1 MNHKAL
7 KPSSGTI
14 EKQDKNIHVE
24 SENTKQLPELP
35 SYLRSAL
42 EIETDSRGDKDR
54 LDTNSEKLKK
64 LLFSRN
70 RTSDNFSPFPKK
82 NVINTD
88 NKVRLYDKT
97 IKETLIGLRDS
108 KLEQNG
114 LTADPESD
122 GRKKLQSM
130 SDIQDVRDYE
140 NENENEDGYNST
152 YKQVKKY
159 ADEFF
164 FRMENGATQSEANS
178 EEYID
183 EVVQFINENKRYD
196 NFMEEVNRLLELEK
210 SKEKMITQ
218 DIKINNNNDNN
229 NSNNTIKSVSGD
241 KLKSSED
248 MKITKIPN
256 ANRKI
261 SKEPKSRKFTFEYG
275 ENGELLNSEDDVI
288 KKRINE
294 HIVKALESFKL
305 DNYLEEDI
313 AQAIAKSIQENEH
326 IFQGDDGAEFEH
338 EAEYEIERI
347 EQEYISE
354 GEDDDANGNLDD
366 DNGVVNWTVKGDDG
380 ELIDQSDCFA
390 EYPYLFQDFDKP
402 TMRAIHEKIREY
414 ENQVISL
421 RISHLKEA
429 NNDPSIS
436 QEFRNRYWSEFVE
449 RLQKFRDNKT
459 ARHLMIQE
467 QVLKEL
473 EEKKRS
479 GNGKCDQSGDQPDD
493 DDLVVDNDF
502 ISTLRS
508 EIAEHEASVLRSL
521 QEFLDI
527 SNIKVSNPEQQQ
539 QQQQQQKNV
548 KSPQLQQINRPHQQH
563 PHEDSHAYQ
572 QQKQQQQQELY
583 QQKQR
588 QRQRQRQMHESQRR
602 SRGDPTSNWT
612 CEFCEYEQVYGVKPV
627 YLIKWFDRKMEEQQ
641 ERENL
646 KRQRFRK
653 ARNKRVPPSYSNTVE
668 E

>member
-1 MNHKAL
+1 MTNKSS

-14 EKQDKNIHVE
+14 ERQDKNIHIE
-24 SENTKQLPELP
+24 SQNKKQLPQLP
-35 SYLRSAL
+35 SHIRSPL
-42 EIETDSRGDKDR
+42 ELETDSGEDKDQ
-54 LDTNSEKLKK
+54 LDGNSEKLKK
-64 LLFSRN
+64 LLFSKN
-70 RTSDNFSPFPKK
+70 KISDTFSPFPKK

-114 LTADPESD
+114 LTDPETN
-122 GRKKLQSM
+122 GRKKIQSM
-130 SDIQDVRDYE
+130 SDIQAARDYE
-140 NENENEDGYNST
+140 NDDKRGDNSK
-152 YKQVKKY
+152 YSQVKKY
-159 ADEFF
+159 ASELLK
-164 FRMENGATQSEANS
+164 MENKEAQSEANS

-210 SKEKMITQ
+210 SKEKKIAQ
-218 DIKINNNNDNN
+218 DVKNNKKKKN
-229 NSNNTIKSVSGD
+229 KSVPSD
-241 KLKSSED
+241 KED
-248 MKITKIPN
+248 MKITKISN
-256 ANRKI
+256 SNKKI
-261 SKEPKSRKFTFEYG
+261 NKEPKSRKFTFEYG

-326 IFQGDDGAEFEH
+326 IFQDGEGAEFEH

-347 EQEYISE
+347 EQEYVSE
-354 GEDDDANGNLDD
+354 GYDDENEQLED
-366 DNGVVNWTVKGDDG
+366 DNGVVNWTVRGDNG
-380 ELIDQSDCFA
+380 ELIDKSDCFS
-390 EYPYLFQDFDKP
+390 EYPYLFEDFDKP
-402 TMRAIHEKIREY
+402 TMRAIHEKIQEY

-473 EEKKRS
+473 EEKKHS
-479 GNGKCDQSGDQPDD
+479 ENGTSDQSGDKADV
-493 DDLVVDNDF
+493 DDLVVDNKF
-502 ISTLRS
+502 ICTLRS
-508 EIAEHEASVLRSL
+508 EIAEHEASILRSL
-521 QEFLDI
+521 QEFLDT
-527 SNIKVSNPEQQQ
+527 SNIKVSNPEQHQQ
-539 QQQQQQKNV
+539 QQQQQQEKV
-548 KSPQLQQINRPHQQH
+548 ERLQSQQVSRSHEQHQH
-563 PHEDSHAYQ
+563 DDSHAYQ
-572 QQKQQQQQELY
+572 QQRQRQQQQQQQHY

-588 QRQRQRQMHESQRR
+588 ERQRQRQIHESQRR

-653 ARNKRVPPSYSNTVE
+653 VRNKRVPPSYSNTVE